1 MLQNVTGQ
9 RKKDTPFFDMVYGK
23 FWISWVGVNVKFTTL
38 KLVIF

>member
-9 RKKDTPFFDMVYGK
+9 RKKGTHFLDMVYGK

>member
-9 RKKDTPFFDMVYGK
+9 RKKDTHFLDMVYGK

-38 KLVIF
+38 QLVIF